1 MPQAVVQGG
10 SPVMMAPTYMNQMG
24 TAKAPVMLMPVQ
36 TMQQMP
42 GASGNGVMY
51 VQVPSGSTQENTP
64 SHVPQVTVHPSGP
77 QSSEDLQVR
86 FTLIKVCL
94 Q

>member
-1 MPQAVVQGG
+1 
-10 SPVMMAPTYMNQMG
+10 MMAPTYTNQMG

-51 VQVPSGSTQENTP
+51 VQVPSGSTLENT
-64 SHVPQVTVHPSGP
+64 STQVPQVTIHP
-77 QSSEDLQVR
+77 QSEDMQVR
-86 FTLIKVCL
+86 FTLIKACL